1 MHFYA
6 QPKGVPSMQ
15 QRKISLLPQ
24 TSNLEDLAKKARAF
38 VQSAKAPATLKAY
51 RSDWKDFDS

>member
-1 MHFYA
+1 
-6 QPKGVPSMQ
+6 MQ